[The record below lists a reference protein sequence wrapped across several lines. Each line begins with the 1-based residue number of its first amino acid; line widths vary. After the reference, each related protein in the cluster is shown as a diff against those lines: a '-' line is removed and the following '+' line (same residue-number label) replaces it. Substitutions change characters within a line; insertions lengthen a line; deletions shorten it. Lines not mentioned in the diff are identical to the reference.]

1 MLNNGSRLGVVAVLV
16 KILVGCQQS
25 EIFELVWLIETD
37 LVNPSDLPYTGILI
51 TVGVFRRVKAAGY

>member
-1 MLNNGSRLGVVAVLV
+1 MLNNGSCLGVVAVLV

-37 LVNPSDLPYTGILI
+37 LVNPTDLPYTCISI
-51 TVGVFRRVKAAGY
+51 SDGVFRLV